1 MQKESELLQHS
12 NAPVFSSARFDE
24 DSIIVYPL
32 LIITTAGLYFGGF
45 PYFALIPAL
54 VLVMI
59 FVVEVSERVILV
71 PLKKAQIL
79 GNKCMVM
86 KRVSYG
92 EKGVVK
98 IIDNT
103 GISQWELWSAESNYD
118 FEEGSIARVKN
129 VDGLFLQIEP
139 L

>member
-1 MQKESELLQHS
+1 MRKESESPHS
-12 NAPVFSSARFDE
+12 SAPIFSSARFDE

-32 LIITTAGLYFGGF
+32 LTIVTAGLYFSGF

-54 VLVMI
+54 LLAMI
-59 FVVEVSERVILV
+59 FAVEISERVILV
-71 PLKKAQIL
+71 PLKKVQVL

-98 IIDNT
+98 IVDNA

-118 FEEGSIARVKN
+118 FEEGSIARVKK
-129 VDGLFLQIEP
+129 VDGLYLQIEP

>member
-1 MQKESELLQHS
+1 MQKESESFQHS
-12 NAPVFSSARFDE
+12 SAPMFSSARFDE

-32 LIITTAGLYFGGF
+32 LIVATAGLYFSGF
-45 PYFALIPAL
+45 EYFALIPAL

-59 FVVEVSERVILV
+59 FAIEVSERVILV
-71 PLKKAQIL
+71 PLKKVQIL
-79 GNKCMVM
+79 GNRCMVM

-98 IIDNT
+98 IIDNA
-103 GISQWELWSAESNYD
+103 GISRWELWSAQSNYD
-118 FEEGSIARVKN
+118 FKEGSLARVKE

>member
-1 MQKESELLQHS
+1 MQKESDSSHLS
-12 NAPVFSSARFDE
+12 APLFSSARFDE
-24 DSIIVYPL
+24 DSIIIYPL
-32 LIITTAGLYFGGF
+32 LIAITAGLYFSGF
-45 PYFALIPAL
+45 TYFAIIPAV
-54 VLVMI
+54 VLLMI
-59 FVVEVSERVILV
+59 FVVEASERVILV
-71 PLKKAQIL
+71 SYRRVQIV

-103 GISQWELWSAESNYD
+103 GMAQWELWSAESNYP
-118 FEEGSIARVKN
+118 FEEGSIARVKKIN
-129 VDGLFLQIEP
+129 GLFLQIEP

>member
-1 MQKESELLQHS
+1 MQKESESFQHS
-12 NAPVFSSARFDE
+12 NAPILSSARFDE

-32 LIITTAGLYFGGF
+32 LSIVTAGLYFSGF
-45 PYFALIPAL
+45 EYFALIPAS

-59 FVVEVSERVILV
+59 FVVEASERVILV
-71 PLKKAQIL
+71 PLKKAQVL
-79 GNKCMVM
+79 GNRCMVM

-92 EKGVVK
+92 ENGVVK
-98 IIDNT
+98 IIDNS
-103 GISQWELWSAESNYD
+103 GVSQWELWSAHSNYD
-118 FEEGSIARVKN
+118 FEEGSIARVKK